1 MRCVVYRSN
10 KKAGA
15 YVYCKE
21 GFSPSDLPDEL
32 QILLGLCEAVM
43 TINLD
48 EREKLARE
56 DILKVRQNL
65 NEHGYHLQMP
75 PKESIGVIN
84 FG

>member
-21 GFSPSDLPDEL
+21 GFGPTDLPEKL
-32 QILLGLCEAVM
+32 QLLLGVCEVVM
-43 TINLD
+43 TLNLD

-56 DILKVRQNL
+56 DIQKVRQNL
-65 NEHGYHLQMP
+65 NEQGYHLQLP
-75 PKESIGVIN
+75 PKDSIGVIN